1 MDCAVRRFTSIE
13 TQQYIREKIGVD
25 ITTDY
30 LRHLKMSLRRD
41 SQKQLRSY
49 QIDRFE
55 YANAMVFKRI
65 AELENNQDIL
75 HRIIENNKGNPEVQV
90 KAVAQLNETI
100 MLISDLFEMLPQ
112 ISNLGMDAFSSSF
125 DDSNKLVN
133 SESKINQSTN
143 PEWQV

>member
-1 MDCAVRRFTSIE
+1 
-13 TQQYIREKIGVD
+13 
-25 ITTDY
+25 
-30 LRHLKMSLRRD
+30 MSLRRD

-75 HRIIENNKGNPEVQV
+75 HRITENNKGNPEVQV

-100 MLISDLFEMLPQ
+100 MLISDLRCYLKFPIWVWMHFLLLLMIQ
-112 ISNLGMDAFSSSF
+112 TNL
-125 DDSNKLVN
+125 
-133 SESKINQSTN
+133 
-143 PEWQV
+143 